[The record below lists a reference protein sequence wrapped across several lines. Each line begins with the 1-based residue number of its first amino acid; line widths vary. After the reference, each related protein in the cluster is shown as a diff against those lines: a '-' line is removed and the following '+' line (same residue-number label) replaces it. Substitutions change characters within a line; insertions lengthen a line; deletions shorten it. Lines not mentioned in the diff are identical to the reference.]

1 MEKKVI
7 KLDEIEKRNPFKV
20 PENYFADFNQEI
32 MNKLPEKK
40 AAAPKQIT
48 LWERVKPW
56 IYMAA
61 MFVGFYFLINL
72 LVQHPP
78 KENSGLGQSAS
89 VPATPDDEYW
99 SKVKVTEE
107 ELFQYIQEQ
116 IVSDGYYDFMYNQ
129 VGLN

>member
-1 MEKKVI
+1 
-7 KLDEIEKRNPFKV
+7 
-20 PENYFADFNQEI
+20 
-32 MNKLPEKK
+32 
-40 AAAPKQIT
+40 
-48 LWERVKPW
+48 
-56 IYMAA
+56 MAA